1 MNVSQIKRLTGDRCK
16 SVNLSC
22 HKASLNQSLSF
33 PHRGFNKYLILQGLA
48 YIEKFSSDLNN
59 ISDADSP
66 AGQGLPAGVAE
77 VEIIQHARAQRA
89 LEATLPPLNDLSQVD
104 RRRQIIK
111 EMCLN
116 EWAFREKQV
125 QK

>member
-1 MNVSQIKRLTGDRCK
+1 MAL
-16 SVNLSC
+16 
-22 HKASLNQSLSF
+22 
-33 PHRGFNKYLILQGLA
+33 LILNLFN
-48 YIEKFSSDLNN
+48 EFTNDLNHFA
-59 ISDADSP
+59 DADSP
-66 AGQGLPAGVAE
+66 TGQGLPAGLAE

-111 EMCLN
+111 EMCVN

>member
-1 MNVSQIKRLTGDRCK
+1 MAL
-16 SVNLSC
+16 
-22 HKASLNQSLSF
+22 
-33 PHRGFNKYLILQGLA
+33 LILNLLN
-48 YIEKFSSDLNN
+48 EFSNDFNRFA
-59 ISDADSP
+59 DAVLS
-66 AGQGLPAGVAE
+66 AGQGLPAGLAE

-89 LEATLPPLNDLSQVD
+89 LEATLPPLNDLSEVD
-104 RRRQIIK
+104 RRRQIIR

>member
-1 MNVSQIKRLTGDRCK
+1 MAL
-16 SVNLSC
+16 
-22 HKASLNQSLSF
+22 
-33 PHRGFNKYLILQGLA
+33 LILNLLN
-48 YIEKFSSDLNN
+48 EFSNDYNRFA
-59 ISDADSP
+59 DAASP
-66 AGQGLPAGVAE
+66 AGQGLPAGLAE

-89 LEATLPPLNDLSQVD
+89 LEATLPPLNDLSEVD
-104 RRRQIIK
+104 RRRQIIR

>member
-1 MNVSQIKRLTGDRCK
+1 MLLAKFPTVGSIKIFFFTALLTLNL
-16 SVNLSC
+16 VNEF
-22 HKASLNQSLSF
+22 LNDF
-33 PHRGFNKYLILQGLA
+33 KH
-48 YIEKFSSDLNN
+48 

-66 AGQGLPAGVAE
+66 AGQGLPAGLAE

-104 RRRQIIK
+104 RRRQIIR